1 VTDRRLG
8 AHSTSWPPPSALT
21 DDAQFTVIEMQI
33 DGNGAGEAK
42 TSHTSPVVVDA
53 AANTLA
59 LDGYD
64 AAPALF
70 RVTR

>member
-1 VTDRRLG
+1 
-8 AHSTSWPPPSALT
+8 
-21 DDAQFTVIEMQI
+21 MQI
-33 DGNGAGEAK
+33 DGKGAGEAK